1 MAILH
6 FVDRRELW
14 RRLAARPRNVR
25 FEEIEQLLLLSGWT
39 LERTRGSHKHY
50 RKDSHLLSV
59 PFRRGPILVPY
70 VRDVL
75 RRTREEGDD

>member
-1 MAILH
+1 M
-6 FVDRRELW
+6 DRRELW
-14 RRLAARPRNVR
+14 RRLASRPKNVR
-25 FEEIEQLLLLSGWT
+25 FDEVERLLLLSGWT

-50 RKDSHLLSV
+50 RKGAERLSV
-59 PFRRGPILVPY
+59 PFRRGTILIPY